1 MLQSERE
8 GINNTTNQFNQQAND
23 YLNTYKRDVSEN
35 TGITGYQNA
44 LNQAKSTASNTASN
58 AANAATA
65 QAQSAAQNAGMSK
78 AAAAL
83 NAANTAANTYAQQYG
98 STLANQQ
105 SQVQQSQQ
113 SKVNASGNVYNKQL
127 ENAKMIY
134 QQKLAEYQDKID
146 RRNQM
151 YNMIANF
158 AFGVATGGGGLAG
171 TIGSS
176 AMNWLKSKTGNI
188 NNSSANGALADI
200 ANANKQITSDENE
213 KKSNI
218 DNFLGHL
225 QAYAFEYKDKDK
237 EDGDQ
242 HVGVTAQDVEK
253 TRPDMV
259 TENEDGVK
267 QLDRNKLVE
276 TVAAGLAELR
286 KEMEGKV

>member
-8 GINNTTNQFNQQAND
+8 EIENTTNQFNQQVND
-23 YLNTYKRDVSEN
+23 YLNTYKQDVGEN
-35 TGITGYQNA
+35 TGVTGYQNA
-44 LNQAKSTASNTASN
+44 LNQAKSVAENTAAST
-58 AANAATA
+58 ANAATA

-78 AAAAL
+78 AAAAM

-105 SQVQQSQQ
+105 NTAQQYQQ
-113 SKVNASGNVYNKQL
+113 SKVNASGNIYNKQL

-146 RRNQM
+146 RRNQL
-151 YNMIANF
+151 YNMIASF
-158 AFGVATGGGGLAG
+158 AMSGAG
-171 TIGSS
+171 AVKSG
-176 AMNWLKSKTGNI
+176 MDWLTAQAANRR
-188 NNSSANGALADI
+188 NNAARGALND
-200 ANANKQITSDENE
+200 ANATITSDEKA

-218 DNFLGHL
+218 DNFLDHL

-242 HVGVTAQDVEK
+242 HVGVTAQDVQE

-259 TENEDGVK
+259 EEDEDGRL
-267 QLDRNKLVE
+267 QINRNKLIE
-276 TVAAGLAELR
+276 TVAAGLAELK
-286 KEMEGKV
+286 KEMEQK

>member
-8 GINNTTNQFNQQAND
+8 GIKNTTNQFNQQAND
-23 YLNTYKRDVSEN
+23 YLNTYKQDVNEN
-35 TGITGYQNA
+35 TGVTGYQNA
-44 LNQAKSTASNTASN
+44 LNQAKSVAGNTASS

-105 SQVQQSQQ
+105 NTVQQYQQ
-113 SKVNASGNVYNKQL
+113 NKVNASGNVYSKQL

-158 AFGVATGGGGLAG
+158 AFNVAGGSGLIGAVGG
-171 TIGSS
+171 S
-176 AMNWLKSKTGNI
+176 AMNWLKSQKGTAYDP
-188 NNSSANGALADI
+188 SMYAD
-200 ANANKQITSDENE
+200 AAITSDENA

-218 DNFLGHL
+218 DNFLEHL
-225 QAYAFEYKDKDK
+225 QAYAFEYKDKEK

-242 HVGVTAQDVEK
+242 HVGITAQDVQE

-259 TENEDGVK
+259 EEDEDGRL
-267 QLDRNKLVE
+267 QLNRNKLIE
-276 TVAAGLAELR
+276 TVAAGLAELK
-286 KEMEGKV
+286 KEMEQ

>member
-23 YLNTYKRDVSEN
+23 YLNTYKQDVNEN
-35 TGITGYQNA
+35 TGVTGYQNA
-44 LNQAKSTASNTASN
+44 LNQAKSVAGNTAAS

-65 QAQSAAQNAGMSK
+65 QAQSAAQQAGMSK
-78 AAAAL
+78 AAAAM

-105 SQVQQSQQ
+105 NTVQQYQQ
-113 SKVNASGNVYNKQL
+113 NKVNTSGNVYNKQL

-158 AFGVATGGGGLAG
+158 AFNVAGGSGLIGAAGG
-171 TIGSS
+171 S
-176 AMNWLKSKTGNI
+176 AMNWLKSQKGTAYDP
-188 NNSSANGALADI
+188 SMY
-200 ANANKQITSDENE
+200 ANANITSDENE

-218 DNFLGHL
+218 DNFLDHL
-225 QAYAFEYKDKDK
+225 QAYAFEYKDKEK

-242 HVGVTAQDVEK
+242 HVGITAQDVAK
-253 TRPDMV
+253 TEPDMV
-259 TENEDGVK
+259 EEDEDGRL
-267 QLDRNKLVE
+267 QLNRNKLIE
-276 TVAAGLAELR
+276 TVAAGLAELK
-286 KEMEGKV
+286 KEMEQ